1 MIMQAMVKL
10 GRGDDAVTS
19 CTEALEI
26 DGDLVE
32 ALVQRGEAKLLV
44 EDWEG
49 AVADLRSAAE
59 KSPRILG
66 YEDKRTRY
74 DSGEDIDGMGM
85 NKGGGGFNLFGGG
98 GQQFTFHFQG
108 GYPGGFGGF

>member
-1 MIMQAMVKL
+1 MIMQAMVQVKL

-59 KSPRILG
+59 KSPRALLDSKGLG
-66 YEDKRTRY
+66 YVTFSEVLLLRKV
-74 DSGEDIDGMGM
+74 
-85 NKGGGGFNLFGGG
+85 LFD
-98 GQQFTFHFQG
+98 QHFQL
-108 GYPGGFGGF
+108 PSIDFHLIEKA